1 MAWVIAAGRPRAGS
15 LSPCRKW
22 PAASATAT
30 VAQTLNRTWTW
41 WPMSHRALHISSS
54 DAPAQGPPDRARM
67 RRHLRQFAQ
76 GLLRR
81 GVDAR
86 AQHRR
91 ALPAPGLAEDSNS
104 GMTDNR
110 G

>member
-1 MAWVIAAGRPRAGS
+1 
-15 LSPCRKW
+15 
-22 PAASATAT
+22 
-30 VAQTLNRTWTW
+30 
-41 WPMSHRALHISSS
+41 
-54 DAPAQGPPDRARM
+54 M